1 MTYDTIL
8 VPTDGD
14 ADPGTAVDHAAALA
28 DRFDATLFVLY
39 VVDLGVSRRAVDD
52 DAWTTAYDDAE
63 STGEAVLDDIAAR
76 VAARHPTVPVVRAV
90 RQGNPAAV
98 VLDAVATDDCDL
110 VVMGPQRT
118 ARVLRLFVG
127 STTERVVRASP
138 VPVLTVRSDG
148 GGTTTAYDDVLVATD
163 GSPGSWGAVE
173 AAVEL
178 AEAFDATLH
187 AVSVVERQYTRSPP
201 LRAFAER
208 EGCRA
213 LRRVIDTAATAGVTV
228 EDRLLEGDPHETVVE
243 YATDHGVDLVVVG
256 THGKTG
262 LDRLVMG
269 SVSAHVV
276 RSAPMPVL
284 TVRTVDDG
292 DGS

>member
-39 VVDLGVSRRAVDD
+39 VVDLGFSRREVDD

-63 STGEAVLDDIAAR
+63 RTGEAVLDD

-90 RQGNPAAV
+90 RQGHPAAV
-98 VLDAVATDDCDL
+98 VLDAVAADDCDL

-148 GGTTTAYDDVLVATD
+148 EGTATAYDDVLVATD
-163 GSPGSWGAVE
+163 GSPGSRGAVE

-178 AEAFDATLH
+178 AAAFDATLH
-187 AVSVVERQYTRSPP
+187 AVSVVERQYDRSPP

-208 EGCRA
+208 EGYRA
-213 LRRVIDTAATAGVTV
+213 LRRVIDAAATAGVTV
-228 EDRLLEGDPHETVVE
+228 EDHLLEGDPHEAVVE

-284 TVRTVDDG
+284 TVRSVDDG